1 MFHALSTSKYPLR
14 YISSGHLLSNDGFLH
29 PRRNL
34 DTHVLLLGLKGTM
47 YITQG
52 KTELELNPNTYIVL
66 FAGMEHFGTRPSEGE
81 LSYLWCHFQIKQR
94 NLRYLQT
101 DEVVHLIN
109 NTSNESRDNMLLDAY
124 ILSEYGELSD
134 HARVELCYH
143 QLLDIA
149 NEKSYSH
156 FVSDYALSLLVLE
169 MSNQFFLFA
178 TRDSIERNKSKQR
191 MSEIIA
197 WLRTHHV
204 EDCSLQQLA
213 ERFHYHPTYL
223 SAAFR
228 KNTGMTLARYV
239 KRLRIDTA
247 KGLLLNTDNTVAQVA
262 WASGFSD
269 DKTFMKAFKEYEF
282 TTPSQ
287 YRYSFSRKRINKE

>member
-1 MFHALSTSKYPLR
+1 MLHILPASKNPLK

-52 KTELELNPNTYIVL
+52 KTQWQLKPNTYIVL
-66 FAGMEHFGTRPSEGE
+66 FAGMEHYGYKPSEGE
-81 LSYLWCHFQIKQR
+81 LSYLWCHFQTKQR
-94 NLRYLQT
+94 NPKFLHT
-101 DEVVHLIN
+101 DEVINLIN
-109 NTSNESRDNMLLDAY
+109 NTSNENRDNMLLDTY
-124 ILSEYGELSD
+124 ILSEFGELSD

-149 NEKSYSH
+149 REKPYSH
-156 FVSDYALSLLVLE
+156 FISDYALSLLVLE
-169 MSNQFFLFA
+169 ISNQYFCFA
-178 TRDSIERNKSKQR
+178 TSNAIERNKSKQR
-191 MSEIIA
+191 ITEIIE

-204 EDCSLQQLA
+204 EDCSLQNLA

-223 SAAFR
+223 SAAFA
-228 KNTGMTLARYV
+228 KNTGLTLVRYV
-239 KRLRIDTA
+239 KKLRIDTA
-247 KGLLLNTDNTVAQVA
+247 KDLLLKTDDTVAQIA
-262 WASGFSD
+262 LASGFSD

-287 YRYSFSRKRINKE
+287 YRYSFSCTRINKE

>member
-1 MFHALSTSKYPLR
+1 MLHILPTSKNPLK
-14 YISSGHLLSNDGFLH
+14 YISSGHLLSYDGFVH
-29 PRRNL
+29 PHRML

-52 KTELELNPNTYIVL
+52 KTQRELKPNTYIVL
-66 FAGMEHFGTRPSEGE
+66 FAGMEHFGTKPSEGE

-94 NLRYLQT
+94 NPNFMQT
-101 DEVVHLIN
+101 DAVVNLIN
-109 NTSNESRDNMLLDAY
+109 NTSNENRDNMLLDTY

-134 HARVELCYH
+134 HARVELCFH

-149 NEKSYSH
+149 REKPYSH
-156 FVSDYALSLLVLE
+156 FISDYALSLLVLE
-169 MSNQFFLFA
+169 ISNQYFRYA
-178 TRDSIERNKSKQR
+178 TRDAIERNKSKQR
-191 MSEIIA
+191 LSEIIE

-204 EDCSLQQLA
+204 EDCSLQKLA
-213 ERFHYHPTYL
+213 DCFHYHPTYL
-223 SAAFR
+223 SSAFR
-228 KNTGMTLARYV
+228 KSTGMTLGRYV

-247 KGLLLNTDNTVAQVA
+247 KALLLKTDDTVAQIA
-262 WASGFSD
+262 LKSGFKD

-287 YRYSFSRKRINKE
+287 YRYSFSCKRINKE